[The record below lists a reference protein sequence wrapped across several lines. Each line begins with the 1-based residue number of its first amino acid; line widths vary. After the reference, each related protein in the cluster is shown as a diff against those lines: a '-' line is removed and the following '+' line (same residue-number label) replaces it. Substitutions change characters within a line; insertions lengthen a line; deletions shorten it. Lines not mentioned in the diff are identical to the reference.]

1 MTYQKQLQV
10 AEPWLKETKN
20 VLDEF
25 NVKPDQGLTLETVE
39 KRRQQ
44 YGPNRLRIHKAK
56 SAWAILLE
64 QFKNI
69 IVGLLVVSAILSIL
83 FGGYVEGVA
92 IIAVVLINATIG
104 FFTELRAV
112 RSMEALR
119 EMSSMDSKVI
129 RNGESQQIP
138 AEKIVLG
145 DIVILDGGD
154 IVTADM
160 RLVEASK
167 LQANE
172 SALTGESEPVSKQ
185 TSALEGET
193 SLAER
198 TNMLFKGTAV
208 TRGSGV
214 GIVTATGMDT
224 ELGRISSLVAEA
236 EEEHTPLEDRLD
248 KLGQRLVWVT
258 LGIIVVVAL
267 VGILRGKDILL
278 MIETAVAL
286 AVASVPEGL
295 PIVATIALARGM
307 TRMAHQNALINRLAS
322 VETLGSATVVCTD
335 KTGTLTENQMTV
347 SKIVLESGEVQV
359 SGEGMQT
366 QGRFYCNGNQIEP
379 EQNQPLMALLE
390 AGMLCNNASVKIRDG
405 QDAEAVGEPLEIA
418 LLVAGIKAGIE
429 QGQLTQEQPEAK
441 EVAFDPAIKMM
452 ATFHEHNDHHRLAVK
467 GGPEAVLEKCKRR
480 LTEDGPQETID
491 EDRNSWLE
499 KNTQLAKEGYRM
511 LALATKQT
519 DVLENPYEDL
529 TFLGLV
535 AMQDPPREEVSDA
548 IEDFKGA
555 GVQVVMVTGDQPL
568 TAKSIG
574 QAVKLVGE
582 DTETILGQE
591 LGKIDDLDKD
601 ERRRIAQASIFA
613 RVSPKQ
619 KLDLI
624 ALYQEQGE
632 IVAMTGDGVND
643 APALKKADIGIAMGQ
658 RGTQVAREAA
668 DMVLEDDAFS
678 TIVLAVRLGR
688 VIFNNIRRFVLYL
701 ISCNVSEIMV
711 VFFASLINWPLPIRP
726 LQILFLNL
734 VTDVFPALALG
745 VSKGDT
751 SVMRHKPRDK
761 SEAVLTH
768 SHWSAIS
775 GYSVM
780 ITLSVFGAFALADFW
795 MGMSTS
801 RTVTISFLTLA
812 LAQLWHVFNMRDS
825 GSRVFK
831 NDIVRSPYIWGAL
844 FLCLGLLII
853 AIYVPFLAN
862 LLKLEALGFLG
873 WGLAMGFSI
882 IPLIIGQFLKQ
893 VRIQEATS

>member
-1 MTYQKQLQV
+1 MTNQKQLQV
-10 AEPWLKETKN
+10 AEPWLKEKKN

-25 NVKPDQGLTLETVE
+25 NVKPDQGLTPETVE

-64 QFKNI
+64 QFKSI

-92 IIAVVLINATIG
+92 IIAVVLINAAIG

-129 RNGESQQIP
+129 RNGESQQIA

-145 DIVILDGGD
+145 DIVILNGGD

-160 RLVEASK
+160 RLVKASK

-185 TSALEGET
+185 VTVLEGEIPL
-193 SLAER
+193 SKR

-208 TRGSGV
+208 TRGSGLGV
-214 GIVTATGMDT
+214 VTATGMDT
-224 ELGRISSLVAEA
+224 ELGKISSLVAEA

-286 AVASVPEGL
+286 AVAAVPEGL

-307 TRMAHQNALINRLAS
+307 TRMAQQNALINRLAS
-322 VETLGSATVVCTD
+322 VETLGSSTVVCTD

-347 SKIVLESGEVQV
+347 SQIVLESGEVQV

-366 QGRFYCNGNQIEP
+366 QGRFYLNGNQIEP
-379 EQNQPLMALLE
+379 EQNQPLMALLK
-390 AGMLCNNASVKIRDG
+390 AGTLCNNASVKIRDG

-429 QGQLTQEQPEAK
+429 REQLTQEQPEAK
-441 EVAFDPAIKMM
+441 EVAFDPEIKMM
-452 ATFHEHNDHHRLAVK
+452 ATFHEHNDHYRLAVK
-467 GGPEAVLEKCKRR
+467 GSPEAVLEKCKRR
-480 LTEDGPQETID
+480 LTEDGPQEMID
-491 EDRNSWLE
+491 EDRNGWLD

-519 DVLENPYEDL
+519 DVLENPYEEL

-548 IEDFKGA
+548 INDFKGA

-574 QAVKLVGE
+574 QAVELVGE
-582 DTETILGQE
+582 DAETILGQE
-591 LGKIDDLDKD
+591 LGKIKELDKD
-601 ERRRIAQASIFA
+601 ERRRFAQASIFA

-624 ALYQEQGE
+624 SLYQEQGE
-632 IVAMTGDGVND
+632 VVAMTGDGVND

-678 TIVLAVRLGR
+678 TIVLAIRLGR

-745 VSKGDT
+745 VSKGDA

-761 SEAVLTH
+761 SEAVLTR
-768 SHWSAIS
+768 SHWFAIS

-780 ITLSVFGAFALADFW
+780 ITLSVFGAFALAGFW

-825 GSRVFK
+825 GSRFFK
-831 NDIVRSPYIWGAL
+831 NDIVRSPYVWGAL

-873 WGLAMGFSI
+873 WGLAIGFSI